1 MREENDKSSEVDSA
15 NDESEKDYHGERSSE
30 LGSDSFDG
38 SIEDGD
44 SDINE
49 DVEDDKTEDVEYM
62 HRRPRVAQLLTCEG

>member
-15 NDESEKDYHGERSSE
+15 NDECEKNYHGERSSE

-44 SDINE
+44 I
-49 DVEDDKTEDVEYM
+49 VILMKM
-62 HRRPRVAQLLTCEG
+62 WRII

>member
-1 MREENDKSSEVDSA
+1 MRVENDKSSEVDSA

-49 DVEDDKTEDVEYM
+49 DVEDDKN
-62 HRRPRVAQLLTCEG
+62 